1 MYKIKGLSVS
11 HGIAIGKARIIKE
24 KSLSI
29 DDHTISSNEIEAHI
43 DRFEFSIDALIREI
57 DEFVKNFDISKED
70 ESIIET
76 HKMILL
82 DPDFHMAIDNLVRM
96 EKRNIEQAVYLH
108 FTRTIDYFKNLDNE
122 FYAERAVDYED
133 VYRRL
138 IKHLKK
144 EDNNLIN
151 GIEEGEIVVIN
162 EIPPSMVS
170 QLHQKKIAGLVLLKG
185 TKTSHSVIIAR
196 AYGIP
201 VITTVKFTH
210 QIHEY
215 DMLIIDAKNGFV
227 FGNPDEA
234 TIREYGEL
242 KNKIEKEANE
252 LQKYK
257 EHKAVTDIR
266 ILSNIELPME
276 VDNILELNSDGVG
289 LFRTEF
295 LYLNRKSLPTE
306 EEQYNEYK
314 LLAERLSERE
324 FVIRTIDVG
333 GDKVAGWYSTGN
345 EANPYLGC
353 RGIRF
358 SLKYKSIFRTQ
369 LRAILRASVHGN
381 IQIMFPM
388 VATVEEFLEAKSI
401 LEECKNDLKKE
412 NMPFEDNIKV
422 GTMIEVPS
430 AAICSEALAM
440 HSDFFSIG
448 TNDLLQY
455 TVAVDRNNDSISSYY
470 NPYNPAF
477 LQLIQKTIKNG
488 VKHGKPVA
496 VCGELASDTSFTAF
510 LLCSGVRELSVGIEH
525 ILPLR
530 KRIGEIDTCC
540 SNTCLANAYLDELEK
555 CMTTEQAIGY
565 INRLNEVCEV
575 QN

>member
-1 MYKIKGLSVS
+1 MYTIKGLSVS
-11 HGIAIGKARIIKE
+11 HGIGIGRARIIKE
-24 KSLSI
+24 RALTI
-29 DDHTISSNEIEAHI
+29 DDYSISAHEIEANLEK
-43 DRFEFSIDALIREI
+43 FEQSIGALIKEI
-57 DEFVKNFDISKED
+57 DEFVENFDISKID

-82 DPDFHMAIDNLVRM
+82 DPDLLVAIDNLVRN
-96 EKRNIEQAVYLH
+96 EKRNVEQAVYLH

-138 IKHLKK
+138 IKHLMKV
-144 EDNNLIN
+144 DNDLTDNVEA
-151 GIEEGEIVVIN
+151 GDIVVIN

-185 TKTSHSVIIAR
+185 TRTSHSVIIAR

-201 VITTVKFTH
+201 IITTIKYIH
-210 QIHEY
+210 QIHEH
-215 DMLIIDAKNGFV
+215 DTLIIDAKEGFV
-227 FGNPDEA
+227 ICNPDEN
-234 TIREYGEL
+234 TLNEYIAL
-242 KNKIEKEANE
+242 QKKINNEADE

-257 EHKAVTDIR
+257 EHRAVIDVK

-276 VDNILELNSDGVG
+276 VNSVLELNSDGIG

-306 EEQYNEYK
+306 EEQFDEYK
-314 LLAERLSERE
+314 MIAERLGERE

-333 GDKVAGWYSTGN
+333 GDKVAGWYSTDK
-345 EANPYLGC
+345 EMNPYLGC

-358 SLKYKSIFRTQ
+358 SLKYKSIFVTQ
-369 LRAILRASVHGN
+369 LRAILRASAYGN

-388 VATVEEFLEAKSI
+388 IATVEEFLEAKSI
-401 LEECKNDLKKE
+401 FEECKDELRKE
-412 NMPFEDNIKV
+412 NIPFKDDIKV

-440 HSDFFSIG
+440 YSDFFSIG

-455 TVAVDRNNDSISSYY
+455 TVAVDRNNDSISKYY

-477 LQLIQKTIKNG
+477 LQLIQKTIKSG

-496 VCGELASDTSFTAF
+496 VCGELASDVNFTVF

-530 KRIGEIDTCC
+530 KRIGEIDKCC
-540 SNTCLANAYLDELEK
+540 SGVCHVGSHLDELEK
-555 CMTTEQAIGY
+555 CMTTEQAVEY
-565 INRLNEVCEV
+565 INRLNEDCEIHS
-575 QN
+575 